1 MRKFELVITV
11 ENASFEGD
19 NVFVEVAK
27 ILRKTA
33 EKVESGSEEGA
44 VMDTNGNKVGDYTIS

>member
-33 EKVESGSEEGA
+33 EKVFF
-44 VMDTNGNKVGDYTIS
+44 T